1 MKLIKL
7 LPLLLSIF
15 LFVYILGVDHTIS
28 FITYLYLL
36 FRKFEYVIYYIM
48 FAGLLFLLIH
58 FVLSLYILHIYCVK
72 RDKGENIY
80 ISKTLP
86 DFVIKYLEDLKFFS
100 ESDIVIK
107 EIKRMYYIQ
116 IVISSIAAIIW
127 ILIFFYLVM

>member
-28 FITYLYLL
+28 FITSLFFLYLKYQNVL
-36 FRKFEYVIYYIM
+36 YFIM
-48 FAGLLFLLIH
+48 LLIILFH
-58 FVLSLYILHIYCVK
+58 LFNNVLSLYILHLYC
-72 RDKGENIY
+72 RRREIGENIY

-86 DFVIKYLEDLKFFS
+86 DFLIKYLKELKYFS
-100 ESDIVIK
+100 KKDILVK
-107 EIKRMYYIQ
+107 EIKRMTYIQ

-127 ILIFFYLVM
+127 IFWIFFI

>member
-28 FITYLYLL
+28 FITSFFFLYLKYQNVL
-36 FRKFEYVIYYIM
+36 YFIM
-48 FAGLLFLLIH
+48 LLFILFYLLNN
-58 FVLSLYILHIYCVK
+58 VLSLYILHLYC
-72 RDKGENIY
+72 RRREIGEKIY

-86 DFVIKYLEDLKFFS
+86 DFLIKYLKELKYFS
-100 ESDIVIK
+100 KKDILVK
-107 EIKRMYYIQ
+107 EIKRMTYIQ

-127 ILIFFYLVM
+127 IFWIFFI

>member
-36 FRKFEYVIYYIM
+36 FRKFGYVIYYIM
-48 FAGLLFLLIH
+48 FAGLLFGLIH
-58 FVLSLYILHIYCVK
+58 FVLSLYILHIYSVK

-86 DFVIKYLEDLKFFS
+86 DFLIKYLKELKYFS
-100 ESDIVIK
+100 KKDILVK
-107 EIKRMYYIQ
+107 EIKRMTYIQ

-127 ILIFFYLVM
+127 IFWIFFI

>member
-15 LFVYILGVDHTIS
+15 LFVYILGVNHTIS

-36 FRKFEYVIYYIM
+36 FRKFGYVLYYIM
-48 FAGLLFLLIH
+48 FAGLLFGLIH

-72 RDKGENIY
+72 RDKGEKMY

-100 ESDIVIK
+100 ESDIAIK
-107 EIKRMYYIQ
+107 VIKRMYYKQ
-116 IVISSIAAIIW
+116 IVLYFFLVIFWI
-127 ILIFFYLVM
+127 ILINFT

>member
-36 FRKFEYVIYYIM
+36 FRKFEYVLCYIM
-48 FAGLLFLLIH
+48 LAGLLFGLIF
-58 FVLSLYILHIYCVK
+58 FVLSLYILHIYSVK

-86 DFVIKYLEDLKFFS
+86 DFLIKYLKELKYFS
-100 ESDIVIK
+100 KKDILVK
-107 EIKRMYYIQ
+107 EIKRMTYIQ

-127 ILIFFYLVM
+127 IFWIFFI

>member
-15 LFVYILGVDHTIS
+15 LFVYILGIDHTIS

-36 FRKFEYVIYYIM
+36 FRKFGYVLYYIM
-48 FAGLLFLLIH
+48 FAGLLFGLIH
-58 FVLSLYILHIYCVK
+58 FVLSLYILHIYC
-72 RDKGENIY
+72 RRREIGENIY

-116 IVISSIAAIIW
+116 IVIYFIIAILW
-127 ILIFFYLVM
+127 IFWIFFI

>member
-15 LFVYILGVDHTIS
+15 LFVYILGIDHTIS

>member
-15 LFVYILGVDHTIS
+15 LFVYILGVNHTIS

-36 FRKFEYVIYYIM
+36 FRKFEYVLCYIM
-48 FAGLLFLLIH
+48 LASLLFGLIF
-58 FVLSLYILHIYCVK
+58 FVLSLYILHIYSVK

-86 DFVIKYLEDLKFFS
+86 DFVIKYLEDLKFFR
-100 ESDIVIK
+100 ESDIDIK

-116 IVISSIAAIIW
+116 IVISYIAAIIW

>member
-36 FRKFEYVIYYIM
+36 FRKFGYVLYYIM
-48 FAGLLFLLIH
+48 FAGLLFGLIH

-72 RDKGENIY
+72 RDKGEKMY

-100 ESDIVIK
+100 ESDIAIK
-107 EIKRMYYIQ
+107 VIKRMYYKQ
-116 IVISSIAAIIW
+116 IVLYFFLVIFWI
-127 ILIFFYLVM
+127 ILINFT

>member
-15 LFVYILGVDHTIS
+15 LFVYILGIDHTIS

-36 FRKFEYVIYYIM
+36 FRKFDYVIYYIM

-100 ESDIVIK
+100 ESDIAIK
-107 EIKRMYYIQ
+107 VIKRMYYKQ
-116 IVISSIAAIIW
+116 IVLYFFLVIFWI
-127 ILIFFYLVM
+127 ILINFT

>member
-36 FRKFEYVIYYIM
+36 FRKFGYVIYYIM
-48 FAGLLFLLIH
+48 FAGLLFGLIH
-58 FVLSLYILHIYCVK
+58 FVLSLYIIHIYCVK
-72 RDKGENIY
+72 RDKGEKIY

-100 ESDIVIK
+100 ESDIAIK
-107 EIKRMYYIQ
+107 VIKRMYYKQ
-116 IVISSIAAIIW
+116 IVLYFFLVIFWI
-127 ILIFFYLVM
+127 ILINFT

>member
-36 FRKFEYVIYYIM
+36 FRKFGYVIYYIM
-48 FAGLLFLLIH
+48 FAGLLFGLIH

-100 ESDIVIK
+100 ESDIAIKVIK
-107 EIKRMYYIQ
+107 KMYYKQ
-116 IVISSIAAIIW
+116 IVLYFFLVIFW
-127 ILIFFYLVM
+127 TILINFT

>member
-28 FITYLYLL
+28 FITSLFFLYLKYQNVL
-36 FRKFEYVIYYIM
+36 YFIM
-48 FAGLLFLLIH
+48 LLFILFHL
-58 FVLSLYILHIYCVK
+58 FNNVLSLYILHLYCRK
-72 RDKGENIY
+72 REIGENIY

-86 DFVIKYLEDLKFFS
+86 DFLIKYLKELKYFS
-100 ESDIVIK
+100 KKDILVK
-107 EIKRMYYIQ
+107 EIKRMTYIQ

-127 ILIFFYLVM
+127 IFWIFFI

>member
-36 FRKFEYVIYYIM
+36 FRKFGYVIYYIM
-48 FAGLLFLLIH
+48 FAGLLFGLIH

-72 RDKGENIY
+72 RDKGEKIY

-86 DFVIKYLEDLKFFS
+86 DFLIKYLEDLKFFS
-100 ESDIVIK
+100 ESDIAIK
-107 EIKRMYYIQ
+107 VIKRMYYKQ
-116 IVISSIAAIIW
+116 IVLYFFLVIFWI
-127 ILIFFYLVM
+127 ILINFT

>member
-15 LFVYILGVDHTIS
+15 LFLYILGIDHTIS

-48 FAGLLFLLIH
+48 FAGLLFGLIH

-72 RDKGENIY
+72 RDKGKKIY

-100 ESDIVIK
+100 ESDIAIKVIK
-107 EIKRMYYIQ
+107 KMYYKQ
-116 IVISSIAAIIW
+116 IV
-127 ILIFFYLVM
+127 LYFFLVIF

>member
-15 LFVYILGVDHTIS
+15 LFVYILGVNHTIS

-72 RDKGENIY
+72 RDKGEKIY

-100 ESDIVIK
+100 ESDIAIK
-107 EIKRMYYIQ
+107 VIKRMYYKQ
-116 IVISSIAAIIW
+116 IVLYFFLVIFWI
-127 ILIFFYLVM
+127 ILINFT

>member
-36 FRKFEYVIYYIM
+36 FRKFGYVIYYIM
-48 FAGLLFLLIH
+48 FAGLLFGLIH

-100 ESDIVIK
+100 ESDIAIKVIK
-107 EIKRMYYIQ
+107 KMYYKQ
-116 IVISSIAAIIW
+116 IVLYFFLVIFWI
-127 ILIFFYLVM
+127 ILINFT

>member
-15 LFVYILGVDHTIS
+15 LFVYILGIDHTIS

-72 RDKGENIY
+72 RDKGEKIY

-86 DFVIKYLEDLKFFS
+86 DFLIKYLEDLKFFS
-100 ESDIVIK
+100 ESDIAIK
-107 EIKRMYYIQ
+107 VIKRMYYKQ
-116 IVISSIAAIIW
+116 IVLYFFLVIFWI
-127 ILIFFYLVM
+127 ILINFT

>member
-15 LFVYILGVDHTIS
+15 LFVYILGIDHTIS

-100 ESDIVIK
+100 ESDIAIK
-107 EIKRMYYIQ
+107 VIKRMYYKQ
-116 IVISSIAAIIW
+116 IV
-127 ILIFFYLVM
+127 LYFFLVIF

>member
-15 LFVYILGVDHTIS
+15 LFVYILGIDHTIS
-28 FITYLYLL
+28 FITSFFFLYLKYQNVL
-36 FRKFEYVIYYIM
+36 YFIM
-48 FAGLLFLLIH
+48 LLFILFHL
-58 FVLSLYILHIYCVK
+58 FNNVLSLYILHLYCRK
-72 RDKGENIY
+72 REIGENIY

-86 DFVIKYLEDLKFFS
+86 DFLIKYLKELKYFS
-100 ESDIVIK
+100 KKDILVK
-107 EIKRMYYIQ
+107 EIKRMTYIQ

>member
-15 LFVYILGVDHTIS
+15 LFVYILGVNHTIS

-36 FRKFEYVIYYIM
+36 FRKFGYVIYYIM
-48 FAGLLFLLIH
+48 FAGLLFGLIH

-72 RDKGENIY
+72 RDKGEKIY

-116 IVISSIAAIIW
+116 IVISSIAAII
-127 ILIFFYLVM
+127 

>member
-36 FRKFEYVIYYIM
+36 FRKFGYVIYYIM
-48 FAGLLFLLIH
+48 FAGLLFGLIH

-72 RDKGENIY
+72 RDKGEKIY

-100 ESDIVIK
+100 ESDIAIKVIK
-107 EIKRMYYIQ
+107 KMYYKQ
-116 IVISSIAAIIW
+116 IVLYFFLVIFWI
-127 ILIFFYLVM
+127 ILINFT